1 MVERKSLST
10 RLYISILYVPVA
22 RSWRRTLMPMR
33 LSMLGVRIP
42 ERVLRPPITLSA
54 AAVLIGGLVCLEWN
68 LNLDVSLGI
77 FYAFPIALAA
87 LALNRWQILCLAILC
102 AYLRGLFT
110 TQHAPLEAV
119 LRFLMA
125 TFAYIAV
132 GLLVAEMSRNRRVV
146 MSHYANLKIEQE
158 LRRHAQ
164 EQLRFLADS
173 SPAAILTLDHN
184 GDVIAANRATHEILG
199 VAGVNALIG
208 RHIGAYVPTLAS
220 AIRLPGGARQVRT
233 SAWTWAK
240 HSDGTMFPIAT
251 WFSTYGEGDKRHLA
265 AIVVDISE
273 EVRDREMENFRHV
286 LDYNRLLAGTVSHEI
301 RNLCS
306 AVAVVASNL
315 GRRPDLETNADFQAL
330 NQLIAGLS
338 RLASFEL
345 HARGTET
352 PKFTSLA
359 SVLDNLRI
367 VIETDWKEID
377 GVIKWHL
384 PEELPEVHGDSHG
397 ILQIFLNLAQNS
409 LRAVEDREVREL
421 TVDLVI
427 EGDVAIVR
435 FIDSG
440 PGIPSPEALF
450 QPFRSGSES
459 SGLGLYISRALARSF
474 DGDLTFVPQAAGC
487 RFDVTLRIRR
497 HSESADTRPV
507 AGQADSPVYR

>member
-1 MVERKSLST
+1 
-10 RLYISILYVPVA
+10 
-22 RSWRRTLMPMR
+22 MPMR
-33 LSMLGVRIP
+33 LSVLGVRIP
-42 ERVLRPPITLSA
+42 ERVLRPQITLTVA
-54 AAVLIGGLVCLEWN
+54 ALLIGVLVFLEWM

-77 FYAFPIALAA
+77 FYAFPLALAA
-87 LALNRWQILCLAILC
+87 LALNRWQILCLAIVC
-102 AYLRGLFT
+102 AYVRGLFT
-110 TQHAPLEAV
+110 VQHTQLESV

-125 TFAYIAV
+125 TFAYSAV

-164 EQLRFLADS
+164 EQLRLLADS

-184 GDVIAANRATHEILG
+184 GEVIAANRAAHEILG
-199 VAGVNALIG
+199 IAGANTLIG
-208 RHIGAYVPTLAS
+208 QHIGAYVPTLAS

-233 SAWTWAK
+233 SAWAWAK
-240 HSDGTMFPIAT
+240 HLDGTMFPIAT

-330 NQLIAGLS
+330 NQLIVGLS
-338 RLASFEL
+338 KLASFEL
-345 HARGTET
+345 NARGSEA
-352 PKFTSLA
+352 PKFTSLG
-359 SVLDNLRI
+359 SVLDNLRV
-367 VIETDWKEID
+367 VIEPDWREID
-377 GVIKWHL
+377 GTIHWKF
-384 PEELPEVHGDSHG
+384 PEEFPEVHGDSHG
-397 ILQIFLNLAQNS
+397 ILQIFLNLAQNA
-409 LRAVEDREVREL
+409 LRAVGDSEVREL
-421 TVDLVI
+421 TVEVTADADIAVI
-427 EGDVAIVR
+427 R
-435 FIDSG
+435 FSDSG
-440 PGIPSPEALF
+440 PGVQSPELLF

-474 DGDLTFVPQAAGC
+474 DGDLKFIPQHASC
-487 RFDVTLRIRR
+487 RFDVTLRVRR
-497 HSESADTRPV
+497 HPESADIPTIV
-507 AGQADSPVYR
+507 GQADSPIYR